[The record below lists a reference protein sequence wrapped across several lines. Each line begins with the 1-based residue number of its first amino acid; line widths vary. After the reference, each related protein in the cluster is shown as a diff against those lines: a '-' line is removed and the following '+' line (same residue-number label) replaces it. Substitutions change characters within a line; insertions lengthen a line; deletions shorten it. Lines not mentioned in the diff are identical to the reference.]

1 MRHFLLGAVNILFVM
16 LAAQA
21 TLPAAA
27 RAAQPAQATIAGTVR
42 DEESGAPLV
51 GAVVALTDL
60 DRAVATDAE
69 GRYALRAVPAGPL
82 HIAVRSIGYAQ
93 HTLHALVPRDGTLEI
108 NVALRPEP
116 VHLPPVEVGAPVIVR
131 GLDAGDTT
139 AFPDRDLSIAAA
151 RNHPLLSEPDA
162 FQALGGGEVVLRPEA
177 PSGIHI
183 RGGASDQTAYLLDG
197 IPVFSPY
204 HSAGVSS
211 AWNPDALSGLHL
223 SSAGPSRAYPHALSG
238 AIEAVTRTPGP
249 RLRAQA
255 SASTTQSRLTL
266 DGPLGAGGEGGA
278 ARAGYVLSLRTGLPD
293 VVVPRGETSYLLG
306 ETGDAIGKLE
316 APALGGR
323 VRFLGYDSENDINAA
338 AVTSDE
344 LAPGEVPRRNVFEW
358 QSHSLGAE
366 WARSS
371 EAATVRVL
379 GWGAKCGAN
388 AVWAAEAAG
397 LEMTSSRRDEGLLAS
412 VERES
417 AGSTTAA
424 GLRVERIKTLYRIE
438 SDSAA
443 APTWDLGARTSVAAA
458 FARHARPLGRRLDVD
473 LGTTLAAT
481 SGDFYLGPRAQL
493 RWSASSRL
501 TLSFHY
507 ARTHQFAQSLR
518 NAESVV
524 GNVFPVDLYM
534 GAGARAVPVAR
545 SDQGVIAADF
555 RPAAGV
561 RLGVQ
566 AYARGSDR
574 LVLVAPREAEPFST
588 GPFAIG
594 SGTARGVSLE
604 AAVSAARYGIV
615 ASYGMQRV
623 RLEYGDSTYVPEN
636 GATHLLD
643 GGIIVFPSATTSV
656 RVGAA
661 AAFGRRTTAIPNAF
675 EWEACN
681 LVDQGCE
688 FGGSP
693 HYTGA
698 ALGATKLPAYARVDV
713 GVRKHWHIEIG
724 GRDAMIAL
732 FGSMTNVLGR
742 RNLLTYARDPA
753 TGEAAGIEMRP
764 QAPLV
769 VGLDLRF

>member
-1 MRHFLLGAVNILFVM
+1 MRHFLLGTVVM
-16 LAAQA
+16 LAVGQAAQL
-21 TLPAAA
+21 TLPCAAH
-27 RAAQPAQATIAGTVR
+27 AAQPTPASIVGTVR
-42 DEESGAPLV
+42 DEETGAPLV

-69 GRYALRAVPAGPL
+69 GRYVLRPVPAGPL

-93 HTLHALVPRDGTLEI
+93 HTLHALVPRDGQLEI
-108 NVALRPEP
+108 NVSLRPEP
-116 VHLPPVEVGAPVIVR
+116 VHLPPIEVGAPVIVR
-131 GLDAGDTT
+131 GLDASDTT
-139 AFPDRDLSIAAA
+139 AFPDRDLSLAAV
-151 RNHPLLSEPDA
+151 RNHPLLAEPDV
-162 FQALGGGEVVLRPEA
+162 FQALGGGEVVLRPES

-223 SSAGPSRAYPHALSG
+223 SSSAPSRSYPHTLSG

-249 RLRAQA
+249 RLRAHG
-255 SASTTQSRLTL
+255 SASTTQTRLTL
-266 DGPLGAGGEGGA
+266 DGPLGAGG
-278 ARAGYVLSLRTGLPD
+278 AGYVLSLRTGLPD

-306 ETGDAIGKLE
+306 ETGDALGKFE

-323 VRFLGYDSENDINAA
+323 VRLLGYDSENDINAA
-338 AVTSDE
+338 ALTSDE
-344 LAPGEVPRRNVFEW
+344 AVPGQAPPRNVFEW
-358 QSHSLGAE
+358 HSHSLGVE

-371 EAATVRVL
+371 AAASVRVL
-379 GWGAKCGAN
+379 GWGASCGAS

-397 LEMTSSRRDEGLLAS
+397 LEMTSTRRDEGFLAS

-443 APTWDLGARTSVAAA
+443 VPPWELGARTSVAGA
-458 FARHARPLGRRLDVD
+458 FARHARAVGPRVEID
-473 LGTTLAAT
+473 LGATLAAT
-481 SGDFYLGPRAQL
+481 SDDVYLGPRAQL
-493 RWSASSRL
+493 RWNASERL
-501 TLSFHY
+501 TLSGHY

-534 GAGARAVPVAR
+534 GVGARGVPVAR
-545 SDQGVIAADF
+545 SDQGVIAADY
-555 RPAAGV
+555 RPVAGM

-566 AYARGSDR
+566 AYARGSDQ
-574 LVLVAPREAEPFST
+574 LVLVAPRDGEPFST
-588 GPFAIG
+588 GAFAIG

-615 ASYGMQRV
+615 ASYGLQRV
-623 RLEYGDSTYVPEN
+623 RLEYGDSSYVPEN
-636 GATHLLD
+636 GATHLLE
-643 GGIIVFPSATTSV
+643 GGVIVFPSATASV

-661 AAFGRRTTAIPNAF
+661 TALGRRTTTIPNAF

-693 HYTGA
+693 HYGSA
-698 ALGATKLPAYARVDV
+698 ALGATKLPPYVRVDV
-713 GVRKHWHIEIG
+713 GVRKHWHLNIG
-724 GRDAMIAL
+724 GRDAMIAV
-732 FGSMTNVLGR
+732 FGSMTNILGR
-742 RNLLTYARDPA
+742 RNLLTYATDPS
-753 TGEAAGIEMRP
+753 TGRLLEIEMRP

-769 VGLDLRF
+769 VGLDWRF